1 MPRRE
6 VRSTT
11 NATKPD
17 TETLQQNQ
25 PMIMAW
31 WTLMNAG
38 LGNPSTDSGALE
50 DVVKTSERLF
60 EMLEDDILEIQRIM
74 KSLL

>member
-1 MPRRE
+1 MPHRE
-6 VRSTT
+6 VRPTT

-50 DVVKTSERLF
+50 DAVKTSERLF